1 MAGSYL
7 SIDFFFPPSQ
17 LLLPPRAENGSQDR
31 SNSSKRLGRENLGSR
46 HGLVEIIDVAAVVE
60 FLDET
65 IVDKVFRF
73 GALRFGIFFR
83 Q

>member
-1 MAGSYL
+1 MRYGLKPTVISEHL
-7 SIDFFFPPSQ
+7 SRD
-17 LLLPPRAENGSQDR
+17 
-31 SNSSKRLGRENLGSR
+31 NLGSR
-46 HGLVEIIDVAAVVE
+46 RGLVEIIDVAAVVE